1 MFTACPELFF
11 LPLSFTFSILSPM
24 SAASS
29 SDIIS
34 QKEFDIYSNDWLN
47 VVTND
52 DADELAKCFRLE
64 GADKNINCVFF
75 SAMQIAH
82 LVSTVGAQHIKARFL
97 VIREDNGHPHFALA
111 LFAGDDLNGRLSA
124 YYISRPYWLRS
135 ANDPQSSGP
144 GDAGPGLNVFSP
156 VRLPDALAALW
167 LNNWSPKGPDPRASQ
182 DMFNSTYGYLRGY
195 TFEMD
200 DFLNPFTQIKAGV
213 KIEHAD
219 PFRINFGLHQYYPI
233 NSEEL
238 DSTFGLMVSYVDY
251 AKRAQI
257 LKAKSG
263 MAPGTPPADNDSN
276 DDDDTGVFYDLATP
290 CPPKC

>member
-1 MFTACPELFF
+1 MSTF
-11 LPLSFTFSILSPM
+11 LP
-24 SAASS
+24 

-34 QKEFDIYSNDWLN
+34 QKDFDTYSNDWLN

-64 GADKNINCVFF
+64 GADENINCVFF

-97 VIREDNGHPHFALA
+97 VIREDDGQPHFSLA
-111 LFAGDDLNGRLSA
+111 LFASDDLNGRLSA
-124 YYISRPYWLRS
+124 YYVSRRYWLQATDAS
-135 ANDPQSSGP
+135 PSSPGDSGP
-144 GDAGPGLNVFSP
+144 GQNVFSP

-167 LNNWSPKGPDPRASQ
+167 LSNWSPEGSDPRASQ

-213 KIEHAD
+213 KIEDAD
-219 PFRINFGLHQYYPI
+219 PFRINFGLHTYYPI
-233 NSEEL
+233 NAEEP
-238 DSTFGLMVSYVDY
+238 DSTFGLMVSYVNY
-251 AKRAQI
+251 AKRAQA
-257 LKAKSG
+257 LKAKID
-263 MAPGTPPADNDSN
+263 MVPGTPQTDNDP
-276 DDDDTGVFYDLATP
+276 DDLEVFYDLATP